1 MADFTPITKIS
12 TNIKDDLR
20 LAASDR
26 KISPEEVDFDLLSYE
41 TYCKRPTDI
50 EWETLSGVNIF
61 SALTTEEIYSE
72 DCRITQEYQIRIRPA
87 ISVSPLDLRFSL
99 AMNKTKGILTAI
111 IDPSSIIPLKKGV
124 QEWIKTAVNKKKLRL
139 GYLIGTADDQL
150 DKEILRLLARL
161 QKNGPL
167 SEPYPLQIAHF
178 YPAINPINDAVIL
191 HYKQGNEEQE
201 EPSLIQGVNPG
212 DLVMEYIF
220 PKDGR
225 SGRGLDGAPIIAPDP
240 IIKYAEAIKVND
252 TIYHTEDE
260 RSIRY
265 FAAVSGFIKR
275 VNGVFVVSQDLRLE
289 SVNAKTGSI
298 LPGADK
304 DITLTVQQRNAGE
317 DAVAAGLKIDIQTVD
332 ISGTVGENV
341 NIKACDLNV
350 DAQTHK
356 KCIIDVTGEANI
368 KLHRGDLRAHRAKIE
383 VLEGGTIIA
392 DVVHIG
398 KMLGGEIIA
407 REVHVNILYA
417 HSKITALESIE
428 VHTIEGEGHILAIDP
443 LSVPAYHT
451 QRSELIEQIQEK
463 TTLIQQYKKEL
474 SMKQIV
480 LNDKGAQAKR
490 SQQRIIEAK
499 NAGREPLETDT
510 LIVRQ
515 YRLEAEKLQVRTAE
529 VEAEEKLLYTLHDR
543 LKRLEESDIHA
554 TIKHHSTYQGHTRIL
569 FIDPMT
575 QQSYTTF
582 PNGIAETIRLQEKN
596 GDKVFV
602 LN

>member
-1 MADFTPITKIS
+1 MADFTPVTKTS
-12 TNIKDDLR
+12 TNVKNDLR

-26 KISPEEVDFDLLSYE
+26 KISAEEVDFDLLSYE
-41 TYCKRPTDI
+41 TYCKRPTDS
-50 EWETLSGVNIF
+50 EWQTLPGENIF
-61 SALTTEEIYSE
+61 GALTEEELYSKE
-72 DCRITQEYQIRIRPA
+72 CLITQEYQIRIRPA
-87 ISVSPLDLRFSL
+87 LTDSPLDLRFSL
-99 AMNKTKGILTAI
+99 AMNKTKGLLTAI

-124 QEWIKTAVNKKKLRL
+124 QEWIKTVINKKKLRL

-167 SEPYPLQIAHF
+167 TEPYPLQIAHF
-178 YPAINPINDAVIL
+178 YPAIEPTNDAVVL
-191 HYKQGNEEQE
+191 HYKQANETPD

-212 DLVMEYIF
+212 DLVLEYIF

-225 SGRGLDGAPIIAPDP
+225 NGRGLDGEPIIVPDP
-240 IIKYAEAIKVND
+240 TIKYAEAIQIND
-252 TIYHTEDE
+252 TLQKEEDADG
-260 RSIRY
+260 IRY
-265 FAAVSGFIKR
+265 FARISGFIRR

-304 DITLTVQQRNAGE
+304 EITLTVQQRNAGE

-407 REVHVNILYA
+407 REAHVNILYA

-443 LSVPAYHT
+443 LSVPAYHL
-451 QRSELIEQIQEK
+451 QRTELLEQIQEK
-463 TTLIQQYKKEL
+463 TALVQRYKKEL

-480 LNDKGAQAKR
+480 FNDKTAQAKR

-499 NAGREPLETDT
+499 NAGRDPLETDV

-529 VEAEEKLLYTLHDR
+529 VELEEKHLFTLHDR

-582 PNGIAETIRLQEKN
+582 PNGIAENIRLQEKN
-596 GDKVFV
+596 GEKVFV